1 MIKLVT
7 QTPRDKSASK
17 GDVKQRVSDLVSYL
31 MRKKRSP
38 LSQNRPKS
46 PQSRKSRKGEGSFL
60 LIWSGDY
67 LIDFLIQSFFISREP
82 LHLEHENETLVSW
95 IARNP
100 QRERYQADAGN
111 KMKKCCIVTCDT
123 RRGNPDA
130 ILFTVPIHDCE

>member
-1 MIKLVT
+1 MT
-7 QTPRDKSASK
+7 QTPRDKSASR
-17 GDVKQRVSDLVSYL
+17 GGVKQGASDLASYL
-31 MRKKRSP
+31 RRKRRSL

-67 LIDFLIQSFFISREP
+67 LIDFFNAIFFFIFREP